1 MANNYL
7 QQSIFFFKSNLS
19 ALISI
24 QLPFIVLLMF
34 LQTSSTIGMADGQ
47 DMQKQLM
54 MLTFLDLLFV
64 PIYLAATLFY
74 MQAVIDGRTLTPMQS
89 WLMGVRCWFRLFATF
104 FLSAIATA
112 LGLMLM
118 IIPGIYVGVRLSLAN
133 AICVLENK
141 GPMDAMKESWGAT
154 DGMFWTLFK
163 GLALIYGGL
172 FVVEVILSPL
182 VEPGS
187 LISMLI
193 SVVLDFFNVLGVIFS
208 YRVYRA
214 WRDKEPVKDEAVL

>member
-1 MANNYL
+1 
-7 QQSIFFFKSNLS
+7 
-19 ALISI
+19 
-24 QLPFIVLLMF
+24 
-34 LQTSSTIGMADGQ
+34 
-47 DMQKQLM
+47 
-54 MLTFLDLLFV
+54 
-64 PIYLAATLFY
+64 
-74 MQAVIDGRTLTPMQS
+74 
-89 WLMGVRCWFRLFATF
+89 
-104 FLSAIATA
+104 
-112 LGLMLM
+112 
-118 IIPGIYVGVRLSLAN
+118 
-133 AICVLENK
+133 
-141 GPMDAMKESWGAT
+141 MDAMKESWGAT